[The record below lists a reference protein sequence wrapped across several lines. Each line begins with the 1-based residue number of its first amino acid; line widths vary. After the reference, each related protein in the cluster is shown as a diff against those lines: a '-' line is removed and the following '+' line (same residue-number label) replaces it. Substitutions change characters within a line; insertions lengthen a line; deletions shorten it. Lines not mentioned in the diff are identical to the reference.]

1 MAQELIERIRE
12 HNRTADPGWLE
23 GFSVPELRAY
33 LERLEWASEP
43 RGTRWVDHATPRGAR
58 RAFPMAAA

>member
-12 HNRTADPGWLE
+12 FNRSADPTWLE
-23 GFSVPELRAY
+23 GFSVPQLREY

-43 RGTRWVDHATPRGAR
+43 RGTRWIDQAIDR
-58 RAFPMAAA
+58 RSRLTHSIAA

>member
-12 HNRTADPGWLE
+12 FNRSADPDWLE
-23 GFSVPELRAY
+23 SFSVPQLREY

-43 RGTRWVDHATPRGAR
+43 RGTRWVGHAADR
-58 RAFPMAAA
+58 RSRIQGPIAA